1 MPFCATKCPY
11 CAFATRSGGQ
21 GYMEWAVGVAAQ
33 GRRGWSGGRDGSGD
47 RSGDGGR
54 DRSGDGGRDRDGVD
68 LVGGLR
74 GPFETLYVGGGTP
87 SLMPFSVLSTAIGWI
102 GELQSFDSM
111 TEITIEANPGDVT
124 AQRCEEWLQLG
135 FNRVS
140 LGIQALD
147 DNTLRFLGRRHDTA
161 GAISAL
167 EVLRKSGFSNIS
179 IDLIYGLPGQ
189 SEKAWLE
196 TLQRAIDFEVEH
208 ISCYQLTVEDQTPF
222 GRAVASG
229 AMVMPDEQTLVE
241 MFILTSHTLAKA
253 GYEHYEVSN
262 FAKAGFRAKH
272 NSRYWDGSPYLGL
285 GPAAHSYDGNARWW
299 NADDLDV
306 WLKEIQAPNP
316 ERLELINDDQKRL
329 ERLALGLRT
338 SDGVPRAL
346 VTNNEQKNRLIEQMI
361 SNGFLQTQ
369 QDVLV
374 PTTKGMLVADA
385 MAKALWD

>member
-1 MPFCATKCPY
+1 
-11 CAFATRSGGQ
+11 
-21 GYMEWAVGVAAQ
+21 MEWAVGVAAQ

-54 DRSGDGGRDRDGVD
+54 DRSRGRDRDRDGVD

-262 FAKAGFRAKH
+262 FAKAGFRA
-272 NSRYWDGSPYLGL
+272 NTTR
-285 GPAAHSYDGNARWW
+285 
-299 NADDLDV
+299 
-306 WLKEIQAPNP
+306 
-316 ERLELINDDQKRL
+316 
-329 ERLALGLRT
+329 
-338 SDGVPRAL
+338 
-346 VTNNEQKNRLIEQMI
+346 VT
-361 SNGFLQTQ
+361 
-369 QDVLV
+369 
-374 PTTKGMLVADA
+374 GMVVHI
-385 MAKALWD
+385 

>member
-33 GRRGWSGGRDGSGD
+33 GRRGWG
-47 RSGDGGR
+47 
-54 DRSGDGGRDRDGVD
+54 GDGGRDRDGVD
-68 LVGGLR
+68 LVRGLR

-124 AQRCEEWLQLG
+124 AQKCEEWLQLG

-179 IDLIYGLPGQ
+179 IDLIYGLPEQ
-189 SEKAWLE
+189 SEKAWLA
-196 TLQRAIDFEVEH
+196 TLQRAIDFDVEH
-208 ISCYQLTVEDQTPF
+208 ISCYQLTIEDQTPF

-299 NADDLDV
+299 NADDLEV

-338 SDGVPRAL
+338 SDGVPRTL

-361 SNGFLQTQ
+361 SNGFLKTK

>member
-1 MPFCATKCPY
+1 
-11 CAFATRSGGQ
+11 
-21 GYMEWAVGVAAQ
+21 
-33 GRRGWSGGRDGSGD
+33 
-47 RSGDGGR
+47 
-54 DRSGDGGRDRDGVD
+54 
-68 LVGGLR
+68 
-74 GPFETLYVGGGTP
+74 
-87 SLMPFSVLSTAIGWI
+87 
-102 GELQSFDSM
+102 
-111 TEITIEANPGDVT
+111 
-124 AQRCEEWLQLG
+124 
-135 FNRVS
+135 
-140 LGIQALD
+140 
-147 DNTLRFLGRRHDTA
+147 
-161 GAISAL
+161 
-167 EVLRKSGFSNIS
+167 
-179 IDLIYGLPGQ
+179 
-189 SEKAWLE
+189 
-196 TLQRAIDFEVEH
+196 
-208 ISCYQLTVEDQTPF
+208 
-222 GRAVASG
+222 
-229 AMVMPDEQTLVE
+229 MPDEQTLVE

>member
-1 MPFCATKCPY
+1 
-11 CAFATRSGGQ
+11 
-21 GYMEWAVGVAAQ
+21 MEWAVGVAAQ

-54 DRSGDGGRDRDGVD
+54 DRSGGGDRDRDGVD